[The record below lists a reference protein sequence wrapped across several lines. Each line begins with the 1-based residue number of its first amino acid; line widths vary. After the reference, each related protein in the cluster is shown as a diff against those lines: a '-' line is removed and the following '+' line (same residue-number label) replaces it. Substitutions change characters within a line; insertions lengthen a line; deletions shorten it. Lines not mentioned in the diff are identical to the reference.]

1 MFFYLLLV
9 IIIIQRCVELFIAK
23 KNERFL
29 KDQGAKEYGR
39 KHYLFMVMM
48 HICFFVSLL
57 VEVTFFAKSLSS
69 LWPIWFSL
77 FLLTQI
83 GRVWVIQSLGTFWNT
98 KIIVLPEATIVSKG
112 PYKYIKHPNY
122 LIVTTELLVIPLMFN
137 AYFTLVCFFI
147 LNQLILAIRIPYE
160 ERVLLKETNYRT
172 ISEIPRFLPKLV
184 KRSRLK

>member
-147 LNQLILAIRIPYE
+147 LNQLILACLFYTYSSTRE
-160 ERVLLKETNYRT
+160 G
-172 ISEIPRFLPKLV
+172 
-184 KRSRLK
+184 